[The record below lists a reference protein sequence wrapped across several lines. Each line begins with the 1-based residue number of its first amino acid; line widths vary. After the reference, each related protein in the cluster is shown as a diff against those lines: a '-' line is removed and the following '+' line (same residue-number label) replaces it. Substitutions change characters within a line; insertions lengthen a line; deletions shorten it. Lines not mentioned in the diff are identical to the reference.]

1 MAAITNDLRARTRF
15 IVAQPVTFSAADPEH
30 REGLLACVCVCG
42 GGEAC
47 AMSNICPHESLDRK
61 VSAWKREE
69 G

>member
-30 REGLLACVCVCG
+30 REGLLAWLCVCG
-42 GGEAC
+42 GGGAC